1 MCPSHHRTLSLAR
14 SGSASSSDTG
24 GNGGNG
30 MRNELLSSSKSSFT
44 RLR

>member
-24 GNGGNG
+24 GNG